1 MAVDISNFLYLFNI
15 KHNNFNGLIQ
25 KDSQEFC
32 RLLLD
37 DVSRELNRV
46 VNIAKYEKLIFS
58 NPQSKIQYEK
68 EFYQFNLD
76 REDSFI
82 TDNFYSTIMTQYTCI
97 CKYMSYSFQKIL
109 DYPLD
114 LPCNIKKIELIDL
127 LKTSF
132 FYRLC

>member
-1 MAVDISNFLYLFNI
+1 MALDISNFLYLFNI
-15 KHNNFNGLIQ
+15 KYNNFNGLIQ

-46 VNIAKYEKLIFS
+46 VNIAKYGKLIFS

-97 CKYMSYSFQKIL
+97 CKYISYSFQKIL
-109 DYPLD
+109 DYPLA